1 MLPRFLPLS
10 TLHDLDDALAASMAG
25 PVLLFKHSPTCGT
38 SAMANEEL
46 THVLEEAA
54 LPIYRLDV
62 WTARP
67 VSNAIADRFKIHHAS
82 PQVLLVDRGE
92 VVWHATHYRITAREV
107 RARFDEASH
116 RPSAVSSPA

>member
-1 MLPRFLPLS
+1 MPPDV
-10 TLHDLDDALAASMAG
+10 DLWLIDVREGRDVSQALATRVG
-25 PVLLFKHSPTCGT
+25 V
-38 SAMANEEL
+38 
-46 THVLEEAA
+46 
-54 LPIYRLDV
+54 
-62 WTARP
+62 
-67 VSNAIADRFKIHHAS
+67 HHES